1 MNASSS
7 TATLTAKIAGLI
19 LSGGQS
25 SRMHGQDKGLQ
36 QLNEQPLVKH
46 VIHRLQP
53 QVVQLWLCAN
63 RNLTQYQAFGLPVFS
78 DQANFLG
85 MGPLAG
91 IASFAAYLPDEYTHV
106 QLAPC
111 DTPFLPA
118 DLTARLYT
126 AMQANSANA
135 VFPISPS
142 GAHYSCALLQRSL
155 LDSAADSL
163 KTGQRSIHGWLA
175 LHHALSVEGF
185 DEAAFVNINTL
196 EQLQL
201 HTQSI
206 GTKHA

>member
-1 MNASSS
+1 MS
-7 TATLTAKIAGLI
+7 TPHTAPVKIAGLI
-19 LSGGQS
+19 LAGGQS

-36 QLNEQPLVKH
+36 MLNGDALVQH

-53 QVVQLWLCAN
+53 QVAQIWLCAN
-63 RNLTQYQAFGLPVFS
+63 RNIEQYQTLGLPVFS

-91 IASFAAYLPDEYTHV
+91 IASLAAYLPAEYTHV
-106 QLAPC
+106 QIAPC
-111 DTPFLPA
+111 DTPFLPT

-142 GAHYSCALLQRSL
+142 GAHYSCALFHRSLLTAAANALRNGQRSL
-155 LDSAADSL
+155 
-163 KTGQRSIHGWLA
+163 HGWLA
-175 LHHALSVEGF
+175 RHHALAVEGF

-196 EQLQL
+196 EQL

-206 GTKHA
+206 GTNYA

>member
-36 QLNEQPLVKH
+36 RLNEQPLVEH

-63 RNLTQYQAFGLPVFS
+63 RNLTHYQTLGLPIFS
-78 DQANFLG
+78 DDAAFLG

-91 IASFAAYLPDEYTHV
+91 IASFAAYLPAEYTHV
-106 QLAPC
+106 QIAPC
-111 DTPFLPA
+111 DTPFLPT

-126 AMQANSANA
+126 AMQTNSANA

-175 LHHALSVEGF
+175 LHHALAVPDF
-185 DEAAFVNINTL
+185 DDAVFANINTP

-206 GTKHA
+206 GTNHA